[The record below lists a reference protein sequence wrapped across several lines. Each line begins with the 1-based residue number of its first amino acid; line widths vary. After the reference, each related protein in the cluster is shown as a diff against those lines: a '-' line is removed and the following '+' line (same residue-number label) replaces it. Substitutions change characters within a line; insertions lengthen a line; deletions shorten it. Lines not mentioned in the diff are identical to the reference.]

1 MIDVEL
7 GEGGACVVRASN
19 AVPLLWED
27 VEDLPAGLR
36 VVLLDYGLVFIE
48 CCKGPLSDY
57 RVRLFIAQLFQLSK
71 LLMINPVERLAAEAH
86 FLQAFLNLV
95 LLGHAGNIIPLFFA
109 EARYADQLL
118 SQRLLAGIL
127 RSLLIF

>member
-7 GEGGACVVRASN
+7 GEGGTCVIHASN

-71 LLMINPVERLAAEAH
+71 LLVINPVERLAAEAH